1 MEQKNFKRTTVT
13 AALPYANGGV
23 HIGHLAGV
31 YVPADI
37 YVRYLRLKKQ
47 DVVFIGGSD
56 EHGVPVTIRAKKE
69 GITVQEVVDRYHN
82 IIKKSFE
89 EFGISF
95 DIYSRTTSP
104 THNKFASDFFRTLYD
119 KGVLEEKVEEQF
131 CDEVTGEFLTD
142 RNIVGTCPR
151 CGAEGAYGDQCEK
164 CGATLS
170 PEELINPTN
179 KNNPGHG
186 LVKKPTK
193 NWYLPLGKYQD
204 WLKQWILEG
213 HKEWRS
219 NVYGQC
225 KSWLD
230 MDLQPRAMTRDLDWG
245 IPVPVEGAEGKVL
258 YVWFDAPIGYISNTK
273 ELCDA
278 QPEKWGTWQK
288 WWQDPETR
296 LVHFIG
302 KDNIVFHCIIF
313 PTMLKAHGD
322 YILPDNVPANE
333 FLNLEDDKISTSR
346 NWAVWL
352 HEYLVDMPGKQDVL
366 RYVLTANA
374 PETKDNNFT
383 WKDFQ
388 ERNNSELVAVYGNF
402 VNRALQLT
410 KKYWNGVV
418 PACGE
423 LQEVDKKAIAEFKD
437 VKEKVEQFLDVFKFR
452 EAQKEAMNLARI
464 GNKYIT
470 ECEPWKVWKTDPKRV
485 ETILNISLQ
494 LVANLAI
501 AFEPFLPFS
510 SEKLRKMINMP
521 NFEWTQLGSTDLL
534 KAGDQLG
541 EPELLFEKIEDEVI
555 DKQLQKLADTK
566 KANEEASY
574 KAEPVKPEVSFE
586 DFEKLDIRVGHILNC
601 EKVKKSKKLLKFT
614 IDDGSGVERTICSGI
629 AAYYEPEDLIGKD
642 VLFIANFAPRKM
654 MGIESQGMIL
664 SAVNFDGSLNVTS
677 LLGKVKPGSQVG

>member
-82 IIKKSFE
+82 LIKKSFE
-89 EFGISF
+89 DFGISF
-95 DIYSRTTSP
+95 DVYSRTTSP

-204 WLKQWILEG
+204 WLKKWILEG

-273 ELCDA
+273 ELCEA
-278 QPEKWGTWQK
+278 HPEKWGTWQK

-296 LVHFIG
+296 LIHFIG

-352 HEYLVDMPGKQDVL
+352 HEYLVDLPGKQDVL

-614 IDDGSGVERTICSGI
+614 IDDGTGTERTICSGI

-642 VLFIANFAPRKM
+642 VLFVANFAPRKM

>member
-1 MEQKNFKRTTVT
+1 MEENQFKRTTVT

-47 DVVFIGGSD
+47 EVMFIGGSD
-56 EHGVPVTIRAKKE
+56 EHGVPVTIRARKE
-69 GITVQEVVDRYHN
+69 GITTQEVVDRYHSL
-82 IIKKSFE
+82 IKKSFE
-89 EFGISF
+89 DFGISF
-95 DIYSRTTSP
+95 DIYSRTTSDI
-104 THNKFASDFFRTLYD
+104 HHKFASDFFRDLYD
-119 KGVLEEKVEEQF
+119 KGELIEKTEEQF

-170 PEELINPTN
+170 PDELINPTN

-186 LVKKPTK
+186 LVKKATK
-193 NWYLPLGKYQD
+193 NWYLPLNKWQD
-204 WLKQWILEG
+204 WLKKWILED
-213 HKEWRS
+213 HKEWRP

-245 IPVPVEGAEGKVL
+245 IPVPVEGADGKVL

-278 QPEKWGTWQK
+278 KPEIWGSWQK
-288 WWQDPETR
+288 WWQDPSSR
-296 LVHFIG
+296 LIHFIG
-302 KDNIVFHCIIF
+302 KDNIVFHCIVF
-313 PTMLKAHGD
+313 PTMLKAHGG

-333 FLNLEDDKISTSR
+333 FLNLENDKISTSR
-346 NWAVWL
+346 NWAIWL
-352 HEYLVDMPGKQDVL
+352 HEYLIDFPGKQDVL

-388 ERNNSELVAVYGNF
+388 ERNNSELVGVYGNF

-418 PACGE
+418 PECGE
-423 LQEVDKKAIAEFKD
+423 LTDYDKQTLEEFKD
-437 VKEKVEQFLDVFKFR
+437 VKKKVEDLLDVFKFR
-452 EAQKEAMNLARI
+452 DAQKEAMNLARI
-464 GNKYIT
+464 GNKYIAD
-470 ECEPWKVWKTDPKRV
+470 CEPWKVWKADQKRV
-485 ETILNISLQ
+485 ETILYISLQ

-510 SEKLRKMINMP
+510 SARLRKMINIDSFDW
-521 NFEWTQLGSTDLL
+521 NQLGSIELL
-534 KAGDQLG
+534 KAGHQLA
-541 EPELLFEKIEDEVI
+541 EPELLFEKIEDEAI
-555 DKQLQKLADTK
+555 QYQLNKLEEIK
-566 KANEEASY
+566 KANAAAEY
-574 KAEPVKPEVSFE
+574 KPKDIKPTVSFE
-586 DFEKLDIRVGHILNC
+586 DFEKLDIRVGTIKNC
-601 EKVKKSKKLLKFT
+601 EKVKKANKLLKFT
-614 IDDGSGVERTICSGI
+614 IDDGTGTDRTIVSGI
-629 AAYYEPEDLIGKD
+629 AKFYNPEELIGKQ
-642 VLFIANFAPRKM
+642 VCFIANFAPRKL

-664 SAVNFDGSLNVTS
+664 SAENHDGSLSVTRIDRE
-677 LLGKVKPGSQVG
+677 VKSGSQVG

>member
-82 IIKKSFE
+82 LIKKSFE
-89 EFGISF
+89 DFGISF
-95 DIYSRTTSP
+95 DVYSRTTSP

-193 NWYLPLGKYQD
+193 NWYLPLNKYQD
-204 WLKQWILEG
+204 WLKKWILEG
-213 HKEWRS
+213 HKEWRT

-352 HEYLVDMPGKQDVL
+352 HEYLVDLPGKQDVL

-410 KKYWNGVV
+410 KKYWGGVV

-423 LQEVDKKAIAEFKD
+423 LQEVDEKAIAEFKD
-437 VKEKVEQFLDVFKFR
+437 VKEKVEQYLNVFKFR

-464 GNKYIT
+464 GNRYIT

-534 KAGDQLG
+534 KAGTQLG

-555 DKQLQKLADTK
+555 ERQLQKLADTK

-574 KAEPVKPEVSFE
+574 KAEPIKPEVSFD

-629 AAYYEPEDLIGKD
+629 AAYYEPEQLIGKD
-642 VLFIANFAPRKM
+642 VLFVANFAPRKM

-664 SAVNFDGSLNVTS
+664 SAVNFDGTLNVTS

>member
-82 IIKKSFE
+82 LIKKSFE
-89 EFGISF
+89 DFGISF
-95 DIYSRTTSP
+95 DVYSRTTSP

-204 WLKQWILEG
+204 WLKKWILEG

-273 ELCDA
+273 ELCEA
-278 QPEKWGTWQK
+278 HPEKWGTWQK

-296 LVHFIG
+296 LIHFIG

-352 HEYLVDMPGKQDVL
+352 HEYLVDLPGKQDVL

-418 PACGE
+418 PACSE

-614 IDDGSGVERTICSGI
+614 IDDGTGTERTICSGI

-642 VLFIANFAPRKM
+642 VLFVANFAPRKM

>member
-1 MEQKNFKRTTVT
+1 MEQKKFKRTTVT

-47 DVVFIGGSD
+47 EVVFIGGSD
-56 EHGVPVTIRAKKE
+56 EHGVPITLRAKKE
-69 GITVQEVVDRYHN
+69 RITPQDVCDRYHKL
-82 IIKKSFE
+82 IKESFK

-95 DIYSRTTSP
+95 DVYSRTTSK
-104 THNKFASDFFRTLYD
+104 THSLVASDFFKKLYD
-119 KGVLEEKVEEQF
+119 DGKLVEKESEQYYDEEAKQF
-131 CDEVTGEFLTD
+131 LADRYIMGE
-142 RNIVGTCPR
+142 CPH
-151 CGAEGAYGDQCEK
+151 CHNQNAYGDQCEK
-164 CGATLS
+164 CGSDLS
-170 PEELINPTN
+170 PMELINPHSTIS
-179 KNNPGHG
+179 GS
-186 LVKKPTK
+186 KPVIRKTK
-193 NWYLPLGKYQD
+193 NWYLPLNEYQT
-204 WLKQWILEG
+204 WLKKWILDE
-213 HKEWRS
+213 HKEWRP

-245 IPVPVEGAEGKVL
+245 IPVPVKGAEGKVL

-273 ELCDA
+273 ELCDKE
-278 QPEKWGTWQK
+278 PNKFGSWEKWWK
-288 WWQDPETR
+288 EPDTR

-313 PTMLKAHGD
+313 PTMLKAHGG

-352 HEYLVDMPGKQDVL
+352 HEYLKELPGKQDVL

-388 ERNNSELVAVYGNF
+388 ERNNSELVAIYGNF

-410 KKYWNGVV
+410 KKYWAGVV

-423 LQEVDKKAIAEFKD
+423 LQDVDRATLEEFEGVKD
-437 VKEKVEQFLDVFKFR
+437 KLEAYLDAFKFR

-485 ETILNISLQ
+485 ETILYISLQ

-510 SEKLRKMINMP
+510 SEKLRKLINMESFDW
-521 NFEWTQLGSTDLL
+521 NELGSTNLL
-534 KAGDQLG
+534 KAGHQLA
-541 EPELLFEKIEDEVI
+541 EPELLFDKIEDDVI
-555 DKQLQKLADTK
+555 QYQLDKLAATK
-566 KANEEASY
+566 KANEAAAF
-574 KAEPVKPEVSFE
+574 KAEPIKKEVAFE
-586 DFEKLDIRVGHILNC
+586 DFEKLDIRVGHIKDC
-601 EKVKKSKKLLKFT
+601 QKVKKSKKLLQFT
-614 IDDGSGVERTICSGI
+614 IDDGSGEDRTILSGI
-629 AAYYEPEDLIGKD
+629 AAYYEPEQLIGKD
-642 VLFIANFAPRKM
+642 VLFVANFAPRKM

-664 SAVNFDGSLNVTS
+664 SAVNFDGSLSVTTT
-677 LLGKVKPGSQVG
+677 LGEVKAGSQVG

>member
-1 MEQKNFKRTTVT
+1 MEENQFKRTTVT

-47 DVVFIGGSD
+47 EVMFIGGSD
-56 EHGVPVTIRAKKE
+56 EHGVPVTIRARKE
-69 GITVQEVVDRYHN
+69 GITTQEVVDRYHSL
-82 IIKKSFE
+82 IKKSFE
-89 EFGISF
+89 DFGISF
-95 DIYSRTTSP
+95 DIYSRTTSDI
-104 THNKFASDFFRTLYD
+104 HHKFASDFFRDLYD
-119 KGVLEEKVEEQF
+119 KGELIEKTEEQF

-170 PEELINPTN
+170 PDELINPTN

-186 LVKKPTK
+186 LVKKATK
-193 NWYLPLGKYQD
+193 NWYLPLNKWQD
-204 WLKQWILEG
+204 WLKKWILED
-213 HKEWRS
+213 HKEWRP

-245 IPVPVEGAEGKVL
+245 IPVPVEGADGKVL

-278 QPEKWGTWQK
+278 QPEIWGTWQK
-288 WWQDPETR
+288 WWQDPSSR
-296 LVHFIG
+296 LIHFIG
-302 KDNIVFHCIIF
+302 KDNIVFHCIVF
-313 PTMLKAHGD
+313 PTMLKAHGG

-333 FLNLEDDKISTSR
+333 FLNLENDKISTSR
-346 NWAVWL
+346 NWAIWL
-352 HEYLVDMPGKQDVL
+352 HEYLIDFPGKQDVL

-388 ERNNSELVAVYGNF
+388 ERNNSELVGVYGNF

-418 PACGE
+418 PECGE
-423 LQEVDKKAIAEFKD
+423 LTDYDKQTLEEFKD
-437 VKEKVEQFLDVFKFR
+437 VKKKVEDLLDVFKFR
-452 EAQKEAMNLARI
+452 DAQKKAMNLARI
-464 GNKYIT
+464 GNKYIAD
-470 ECEPWKVWKTDPKRV
+470 CEPWKVWKTDQKRV
-485 ETILNISLQ
+485 ETILYISLQ

-510 SEKLRKMINMP
+510 SARLRKMINIDSFDW
-521 NFEWTQLGSTDLL
+521 NQLGSIDLL
-534 KAGDQLG
+534 KAGHQLA
-541 EPELLFEKIEDEVI
+541 EPELLFEKIEDEAI
-555 DKQLQKLADTK
+555 QYQLNKLEEIK
-566 KANEEASY
+566 KANAAAEY
-574 KAEPVKPEVSFE
+574 KPKDIKPTVSFE
-586 DFEKLDIRVGHILNC
+586 DFEKLDIRVGTIKNC
-601 EKVKKSKKLLKFT
+601 EKVKKANKLLKFT
-614 IDDGSGVERTICSGI
+614 IDDGTGTDRTIVSGI
-629 AAYYEPEDLIGKD
+629 AKFYNPEELIGKQ
-642 VLFIANFAPRKM
+642 VCFIANFAPRKL

-664 SAVNFDGSLNVTS
+664 SAENHDGSLSVTRIDRE
-677 LLGKVKPGSQVG
+677 VKSGSQVG

>member
-1 MEQKNFKRTTVT
+1 MEEKNFKRTTVT

-37 YVRYLRLKKQ
+37 YVRYLRLKKKE
-47 DVVFIGGSD
+47 VMFIGGSD
-56 EHGVPVTIRAKKE
+56 EHGVPVTIRARKE

-82 IIKKSFE
+82 LIKKSFE
-89 EFGISF
+89 DFGISF
-95 DIYSRTTSP
+95 DVYSRTTSKI
-104 THNKFASDFFRTLYD
+104 HHKFASDFFRTLYD
-119 KGVLEEKVEEQF
+119 KGELVEKTEEQF

-186 LVKKPTK
+186 LIKKATK
-193 NWYLPLGKYQD
+193 NWYLPLNKWQD
-204 WLKQWILEG
+204 WLKQWILED
-213 HKEWRS
+213 HKEWRP

-245 IPVPVEGAEGKVL
+245 IPVPVEGADGKVL

-288 WWQDPETR
+288 WWQDPSSR

-302 KDNIVFHCIIF
+302 KDNIVFHCIVF

-322 YILPDNVPANE
+322 YVLPDNVPANE
-333 FLNLEDDKISTSR
+333 FLNLENDKISTSR

-352 HEYLVDMPGKQDVL
+352 HEYLVDFPGKQDVL

-388 ERNNSELVAVYGNF
+388 DRNNNELVAVYGNF

-410 KKYWNGVV
+410 KKYFNGIV
-418 PACGE
+418 PECGE
-423 LQEVDKKAIAEFKD
+423 LQDVDRAAIEEFKD
-437 VKEKVEQFLDVFKFR
+437 VKQKVEALLDTFKFR
-452 EAQKEAMNLARI
+452 DAQKEAMNLARI

-470 ECEPWKVWKTDPKRV
+470 DCEPWHVAKTDMERV
-485 ETILNISLQ
+485 KTILYISLQ
-494 LVANLAI
+494 LVANLEI

-510 SEKLRKMINMP
+510 SAKLREMLNIK
-521 NFEWTQLGSTDLL
+521 ETDWAQLGSTELL
-534 KAGDQLG
+534 KPGHQLG
-541 EPELLFEKIEDEVI
+541 TPALLFEKIEDDAI
-555 DKQLQKLADTK
+555 NAQLQKLEDTK
-566 KANEEASY
+566 KANEAASY
-574 KAEPVKPEVSFE
+574 VAAPVKENVDF
-586 DFEKLDIRVGHILNC
+586 DTFEKLDIRVGHIKDC
-601 EKVKKSKKLLKFT
+601 QKVKKSKKLLQFT
-614 IDDGSGVERTICSGI
+614 IDDGSGTDRTILSGI
-629 AAYYEPEDLIGKD
+629 AAYYEPEQLIGKD
-642 VLFIANFAPRKM
+642 VLFVANFAPRKM

-664 SAVNFDGSLNVTS
+664 SAVNFDGKLNVTS
-677 LLGKVKPGSQVG
+677 VLGEVKPGSQVG

>member
-1 MEQKNFKRTTVT
+1 MEENQFKRTTVT

-47 DVVFIGGSD
+47 EVMFIGGSD
-56 EHGVPVTIRAKKE
+56 EHGVPVTIRARKE
-69 GITVQEVVDRYHN
+69 GITTQEVVDRYHSL
-82 IIKKSFE
+82 IKKSFE
-89 EFGISF
+89 DFGISF
-95 DIYSRTTSP
+95 DIYSRTTSDV
-104 THNKFASDFFRTLYD
+104 HHKFASDFFRDLYD
-119 KGVLEEKVEEQF
+119 KGELIEKTEEQF

-170 PEELINPTN
+170 PDELINPTN

-186 LVKKPTK
+186 LVKKATK
-193 NWYLPLGKYQD
+193 NWYLPLNKWQD
-204 WLKQWILEG
+204 WLKKWILED
-213 HKEWRS
+213 HKEWRP

-245 IPVPVEGAEGKVL
+245 IPVPVEGADGKVL

-278 QPEKWGTWQK
+278 KPEIWGTWQK
-288 WWQDPETR
+288 WWQDPSSR
-296 LVHFIG
+296 LIHFIG
-302 KDNIVFHCIIF
+302 KDNIVFHCIVF
-313 PTMLKAHGD
+313 PTMLKAHGG

-333 FLNLEDDKISTSR
+333 FLNLENDKISTSR
-346 NWAVWL
+346 NWAIWL
-352 HEYLVDMPGKQDVL
+352 HEYLIDFPGKQDVL

-388 ERNNSELVAVYGNF
+388 ERNNSELVGVYGNF

-418 PACGE
+418 PECGE
-423 LQEVDKKAIAEFKD
+423 LTDYDKQTLEEFKD
-437 VKEKVEQFLDVFKFR
+437 VKKKVEDLLDVFKFR
-452 EAQKEAMNLARI
+452 DAQKEAMNLARI
-464 GNKYIT
+464 GNKYIAD
-470 ECEPWKVWKTDPKRV
+470 CEPWKVWKTDQKRV
-485 ETILNISLQ
+485 ETILYISLQ

-510 SEKLRKMINMP
+510 SARLRKMINIDSFDW
-521 NFEWTQLGSTDLL
+521 NQLGSIDLL
-534 KAGDQLG
+534 KAGHQLA
-541 EPELLFEKIEDEVI
+541 EPELLFEKIEDETI
-555 DKQLQKLADTK
+555 QYQLNKLEEIK
-566 KANEEASY
+566 KANAAAEY
-574 KAEPVKPEVSFE
+574 KPKDIKPTVSFE
-586 DFEKLDIRVGHILNC
+586 DFEKLDIRVGTIKNC
-601 EKVKKSKKLLKFT
+601 EKVKKANKLLKFT
-614 IDDGSGVERTICSGI
+614 IDDGTGTDRTIVSGI
-629 AAYYEPEDLIGKD
+629 AKFYNPEELIGKQ
-642 VLFIANFAPRKM
+642 VCFIANFAPRKL

-664 SAVNFDGSLNVTS
+664 SAENHDGSLSVTRIDRE
-677 LLGKVKPGSQVG
+677 VKSGSQVG

>member
-1 MEQKNFKRTTVT
+1 MEENQFKRTTVT

-47 DVVFIGGSD
+47 EVMFIGGSD
-56 EHGVPVTIRAKKE
+56 EHGVPVTIRARKE
-69 GITVQEVVDRYHN
+69 GITTQEVVDRYHSL
-82 IIKKSFE
+82 IKKSFE
-89 EFGISF
+89 DFGISF
-95 DIYSRTTSP
+95 DIYSRTTSDI
-104 THNKFASDFFRTLYD
+104 HHKFASDFFRDLYD
-119 KGVLEEKVEEQF
+119 KGELIEKTEEQF

-170 PEELINPTN
+170 PDELINPTN

-186 LVKKPTK
+186 LVKKATK
-193 NWYLPLGKYQD
+193 NWYLPLNKWQD
-204 WLKQWILEG
+204 WLKKWILED
-213 HKEWRS
+213 HKEWRP

-245 IPVPVEGAEGKVL
+245 IPVPVEGADGKVL

-278 QPEKWGTWQK
+278 KPETWGSWQK
-288 WWQDPETR
+288 WWQDPSSR
-296 LVHFIG
+296 LIHFIG
-302 KDNIVFHCIIF
+302 KDNIVFHCIVF
-313 PTMLKAHGD
+313 PTMLKAHGG

-333 FLNLEDDKISTSR
+333 FLNLENDKISTSR
-346 NWAVWL
+346 NWAIWL
-352 HEYLVDMPGKQDVL
+352 HEYLIDFPGKQDVL

-388 ERNNSELVAVYGNF
+388 ERNNSELVGVYGNF

-418 PACGE
+418 PECGE
-423 LQEVDKKAIAEFKD
+423 LTDYDKQTLEEFKD
-437 VKEKVEQFLDVFKFR
+437 VKKKVEDLLDVFKFR
-452 EAQKEAMNLARI
+452 DAQKEAMNLARI
-464 GNKYIT
+464 GNKYIAD
-470 ECEPWKVWKTDPKRV
+470 CEPWKVWKTDQKRV
-485 ETILNISLQ
+485 ETILYISLQ

-510 SEKLRKMINMP
+510 SARLRKMINIDSFDW
-521 NFEWTQLGSTDLL
+521 NQLGSIDLL
-534 KAGDQLG
+534 KAGHQLA
-541 EPELLFEKIEDEVI
+541 EPELLFEKIEDEAI
-555 DKQLQKLADTK
+555 QYQLNKLEEIK
-566 KANEEASY
+566 KANAAAEY
-574 KAEPVKPEVSFE
+574 KPKDIKPTVSFE
-586 DFEKLDIRVGHILNC
+586 DFEKLDIRVGTIKNC
-601 EKVKKSKKLLKFT
+601 EKVKKANKLLKFT
-614 IDDGSGVERTICSGI
+614 IDDGTGTDRTIVSGI
-629 AAYYEPEDLIGKD
+629 AKFYNPEELIGKQ
-642 VLFIANFAPRKM
+642 VCFIANFAPRKL

-664 SAVNFDGSLNVTS
+664 SAENHDGSLSVTRIDRE
-677 LLGKVKPGSQVG
+677 VKSGSQVG